1 MSLRQYSFYY
11 NFTNVFP
18 LAKKISDIRMQIPQK
33 LRISNS
39 VKLYSINSSCG
50 YVVDS
55 KRRQNTDV

>member
-1 MSLRQYSFYY
+1 
-11 NFTNVFP
+11 
-18 LAKKISDIRMQIPQK
+18 MQIPQK

-55 KRRQNTDV
+55 KRQQNKLQRSYDFVHL

>member
-1 MSLRQYSFYY
+1 
-11 NFTNVFP
+11 
-18 LAKKISDIRMQIPQK
+18 MQIPQK

-55 KRRQNTDV
+55 KRRQNTYVSATEVIWLRAPVTEQ